1 MFQGKNYTLE
11 LYINDKNM
19 NINENFFDYFEI
31 NEYFD
36 KNIYTANLILNDM
49 LKYYS
54 HNPIYKGSKI
64 DIELKTFIKDKEI
77 TYLYKFIL
85 FNQRLEN
92 KKIILTLVPWFFS
105 KLFVEKN
112 EIKYEDSFDKI
123 IKKIMVEK
131 IGFKNKDMNVE
142 TNLLE
147 KDIYYMYNESYMS
160 FINRNL
166 KYLKNSNK
174 QSNYCF
180 FINKNDKVNCIPI
193 NSIVNSKKDNPS
205 DELSSSM
212 MMDLQIEDQT
222 YSIQSTGNLSYEGN
236 YFNWEKGTMDKYK
249 YNIDD
254 MLNNASSN
262 IFLNGDFYYYK
273 EQIPNPTIIQLDP
286 IGLDFYTKKDHN
298 ECIIENTIQ
307 RKNYF
312 NIFMNFKIKGDLFYS
327 PLDVVKVNFIDGI
340 NDGKINNDGMN
351 YALSGNYL
359 IHSIKH
365 MFKSTFDYFSVM
377 RIATPIF
384 NKE

>member
-123 IKKIMVEK
+123 IKKITDAEK
-131 IGFKNKDMNVE
+131 
-142 TNLLE
+142 
-147 KDIYYMYNESYMS
+147 
-160 FINRNL
+160 
-166 KYLKNSNK
+166 
-174 QSNYCF
+174 
-180 FINKNDKVNCIPI
+180 
-193 NSIVNSKKDNPS
+193 
-205 DELSSSM
+205 
-212 MMDLQIEDQT
+212 
-222 YSIQSTGNLSYEGN
+222 
-236 YFNWEKGTMDKYK
+236 
-249 YNIDD
+249 
-254 MLNNASSN
+254 
-262 IFLNGDFYYYK
+262 
-273 EQIPNPTIIQLDP
+273 
-286 IGLDFYTKKDHN
+286 
-298 ECIIENTIQ
+298 Q
-307 RKNYF
+307 RKIK
-312 NIFMNFKIKGDLFYS
+312 NIVLNDEKT
-327 PLDVVKVNFIDGI
+327 I
-340 NDGKINNDGMN
+340 N
-351 YALSGNYL
+351 
-359 IHSIKH
+359 
-365 MFKSTFDYFSVM
+365 
-377 RIATPIF
+377 
-384 NKE
+384 